1 MTLEAVV
8 FPQKTFTYACK
19 DYLYSLVEESWS
31 NNYSFQTTE
40 TVEEE
45 EQDLYGIIEKN
56 LNHNINPNF
65 DSSSP
70 SLVQNGKNQR
80 DSSSSP
86 ETSVLPSSFVVQGAA
101 TAPIS
106 RRRKR
111 RRTAIAKNEEEI
123 ESQRMTHIAVE
134 RNRRKQMNEYLAVLR
149 SLMPRSYAKRVSF
162 VILYLH
168 LKLFYVLLI

>member
-1 MTLEAVV
+1 MTLEDVV
-8 FPQKTFTYACK
+8 FPHKTLTDGCK
-19 DYLYSLVEESWS
+19 DYLYSLVETVARSEESWS
-31 NNYSFQTTE
+31 NNDYSFQTTE
-40 TVEEE
+40 Q

-56 LNHNINPNF
+56 LNHNINANF

-70 SLVQNGKNQR
+70 SVVQNGKNHW
-80 DSSSSP
+80 DSNSST
-86 ETSVLPSSFVVQGAA
+86 ETSNLPASFIVEGAP
-101 TAPIS
+101 APVS

-123 ESQRMTHIAVE
+123 ECQRMTHIAVE

-162 VILYLH
+162 IIMFLH
-168 LKLFYVLLI
+168 HYIET